1 MMQKNSLFALLVL
14 VLLMQSVL
22 LVTAPHPTIGS
33 SVLKSSSV
41 PTPGAVV
48 VGMGIAAAGAAAV
61 AVNSSLAS
69 SSEGT
74 EQHDGNDTSPLKT
87 SFEDLAFERLSV
99 WKGYYLYII

>member
-1 MMQKNSLFALLVL
+1 MFALLVL

-48 VGMGIAAAGAAAV
+48 VGMGIAAAGAA
-61 AVNSSLAS
+61 SLRPKGS
-69 SSEGT
+69 D
-74 EQHDGNDTSPLKT
+74 HRKRRIR
-87 SFEDLAFERLSV
+87 RLRPNLSCV
-99 WKGYYLYII
+99 LL